1 MCFLSLIEMKKQ
13 AAITGILVSALI
25 LFTHGGFCSKDSI
38 PDNGKKGYP
47 AFYTHDLVVD
57 GNPAEWPSKLF
68 YNNNDA
74 KVLYAVAN
82 DSSRLFFCLEV
93 LDQQGQMA
101 VLHEGIV
108 FWADPTGKKKET
120 CSIRI
125 IAKPKGS
132 PPVSPKQKLQQF
144 TGEIKAGGFR
154 ESFNGTIPFEE
165 KGKGFQ
171 AAIAYDEGGA
181 LIIEGCIPL
190 QAFPTDPNPSKGL
203 SLGFKIEQ
211 REGGPGER
219 GQQGDMHGNSPP
231 GGMQDDM
238 GGGMQGGGQGGGQG
252 MGGGRGNG
260 RGQGGG
266 QHDRNG
272 QQDQSKTYKIWHKFS
287 VAKAP

>member
-1 MCFLSLIEMKKQ
+1 MEMKKKR
-13 AAITGILVSALI
+13 IIIGIVVSAIIFL
-25 LFTHGGFCSKDSI
+25 THGGFCSKDSI

-47 AFYTHDLVVD
+47 AFYTRDLVVD

-82 DSSRLFFCLEV
+82 DSSRLFFCLEI
-93 LDQQGQMA
+93 LDQQSQMA

-120 CSIRI
+120 CSIRM

-132 PPVSPKQKLQQF
+132 PPMNPKQKLQQF

-154 ESFNGTIPFEE
+154 ESFNGTIPFED

-171 AAIAYDEGGA
+171 AAIAYDDGGA
-181 LIIEGCIPL
+181 LVIEGCIPL
-190 QAFPTDPNPSKGL
+190 LAFPADPNLSKCL
-203 SLGFKIEQ
+203 SLGFIIEQ
-211 REGGPGER
+211 RGGNSGEK
-219 GQQGDMHGNSPP
+219 GQQGEMHGNGPP

-238 GGGMQGGGQGGGQG
+238 AGGMQGGGHGGGNG
-252 MGGGRGNG
+252 MGGGRGQG
-260 RGQGGG
+260 GGHGDGQGGG
-266 QHDRNG
+266 QHNKNS
-272 QQDQSKTYKIWHKFS
+272 QQDQSKTFKVWHKFS